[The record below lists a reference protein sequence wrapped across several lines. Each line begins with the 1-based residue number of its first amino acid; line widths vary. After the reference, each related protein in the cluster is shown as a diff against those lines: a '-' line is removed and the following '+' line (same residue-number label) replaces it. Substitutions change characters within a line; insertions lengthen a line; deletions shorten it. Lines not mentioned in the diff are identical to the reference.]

1 MKIWN
6 HAVPPQRKII
16 SHYPGKSRYT
26 ISGTM
31 TKTTQG
37 IAVYLFLFSIIIS
50 SCGPGQVLGPTIT
63 PIPTSR
69 TTPEPTAT
77 PVFGIGSTM
86 TREKDGMVMVYVPA
100 GPFQKGDDNNQAISH
115 TESLDAFWIDQTEV
129 TNAMFQA
136 FVQVTKYKTDAE
148 KIGKG
153 MLVIPDLMKYETIPG
168 VNWMHPQ
175 GPISNLLGM
184 WMRNNWGLWNQEARL
199 TLYFDI
205 LGIQDADDVSSFILV
220 SYWESLNG
228 KPINIPRRIVYNKIG
243 RDEIESGPKPS
254 N

>member
-37 IAVYLFLFSIIIS
+37 IAVYLFLFSVIIS

-63 PIPTSR
+63 PIPTST

-168 VNWMHPQ
+168 VNWLHPQ
-175 GPISNLLGM
+175 GPISNLLGF
-184 WMRNNWGLWNQEARL
+184 GC
-199 TLYFDI
+199 
-205 LGIQDADDVSSFILV
+205 GIIGDC
-220 SYWESLNG
+220 G
-228 KPINIPRRIVYNKIG
+228 TRR
-243 RDEIESGPKPS
+243 PA
-254 N
+254 